1 MEHAIR
7 SFALAGLIATS
18 LSALAQPAPPYP
30 ISIVGTLEDCLW
42 YSQITVTTLPGTQ
55 PSGSYVFD
63 LVNCSF
69 DTLLY
74 MDLPGGGFT
83 FTTSCNGE
91 TVSAVGQYQINF
103 LGNDSIF
110 VGLSC
115 GGVTEDCL
123 GVPGGTAVTG
133 TPCTTVLNEP
143 GVFGPDCT
151 CVPFASA
158 CNACFTV
165 SQDSIGGAV
174 TPFEATFFSCSS
186 SVGGEYTLSWNM
198 PDGSGPIGE
207 NTTYTFPGPSTYVV
221 CLTMTGINNN
231 CTSTFCDSVYVDE
244 FGNVSMDGSM
254 NFDCLMIANGP
265 NLPGTPCTDPATGE
279 AGLWSA
285 DCVCL
290 PDSSS
295 TDCQAGF
302 WVVQAY
308 TYTDTINNP
317 GGGVEP
323 IPNEV
328 WVWNLSSGGDG
339 NYQFFWSF
347 GDGSSSTEAYP
358 THVYATG
365 GPYQLCLT
373 MTDGSGCT
381 STYCDDVS
389 VDEDGLYTGLIV
401 DGRPGLLRSG
411 FTIRVRSEQPTAIAE
426 RELLENVALW
436 PNPVEDVIGLSF
448 NSLNNASL
456 SLTIFDL
463 NGRVVRSTNTVVNS
477 GQNDHRIH
485 VADLEAGLYLLQ
497 ITNGEQRTSRRFV
510 KR

>member
-18 LSALAQPAPPYP
+18 LSALAQQPYTV
-30 ISIVGTLEDCLW
+30 IVDGTVPGCSGNSFVNIVSLPGTLPAIDIDVPVLPPSCSFFVALNVATE
-42 YSQITVTTLPGTQ
+42 SGGFTVTTLCQGAVQTEVLQYANVPMLDTA
-55 PSGSYVFD
+55 YVSVIF
-63 LVNCSF
+63 NCGPA
-69 DTLLY
+69 L
-74 MDLPGGGFT
+74 
-83 FTTSCNGE
+83 
-91 TVSAVGQYQINF
+91 
-103 LGNDSIF
+103 
-110 VGLSC
+110 
-115 GGVTEDCL
+115 DCL

-133 TPCTTVLNEP
+133 TPCTTFLNEP
-143 GVFGPDCT
+143 GVFDANCDCI
-151 CVPFASA
+151 PFATA
-158 CNACFTV
+158 CNACFTF

-174 TPFEATFFSCSS
+174 TPFEATFFSCSN
-186 SVGGEYTLSWNM
+186 SVGGEYTLSWEM
-198 PDGSGPIGE
+198 PDGSGPTGE
-207 NTTYTFPGPSTYVV
+207 STTYTFAAPGVYEV
-221 CLTMTGINNN
+221 CLWMTGINNN

-411 FTIRVRSEQPTAIAE
+411 FTISVRSEQPTAIAE
-426 RELLENVALW
+426 RERLENVALW

-463 NGRVVRSTNTVVNS
+463 NGRVVRSSNTVVNT
-477 GQNDHRIH
+477 GQNDQRIH
-485 VADLEAGLYLLQ
+485 VADLEAGMYLLQ

>member
-1 MEHAIR
+1 MKHAIR
-7 SFALAGLIATS
+7 TFTLAGLIATS
-18 LSALAQPAPPYP
+18 LSALAQQPYTV
-30 ISIVGTLEDCLW
+30 IVDGTVPGCSGNSFVNIVSLPGTLPAIDIDVPVLPPSCSFFVALNVATD
-42 YSQITVTTLPGTQ
+42 SGGFTVTTLCQGAVQTEVLQYANVPMLDTA
-55 PSGSYVFD
+55 YVSVIF
-63 LVNCSF
+63 NCGPA
-69 DTLLY
+69 T
-74 MDLPGGGFT
+74 
-83 FTTSCNGE
+83 
-91 TVSAVGQYQINF
+91 
-103 LGNDSIF
+103 
-110 VGLSC
+110 
-115 GGVTEDCL
+115 DCL

-133 TPCTTVLNEP
+133 TPCTTFLNEP
-143 GVFGPDCT
+143 GVFGPDCI
-151 CVPFASA
+151 CVPFATA

-165 SQDSIGGAV
+165 YQDSIGGAV

-186 SVGGEYTLSWNM
+186 SVGGEYTLSWAM
-198 PDGSGPIGE
+198 PDGSGPTGE
-207 NTTYTFPGPSTYVV
+207 NTTYTFPGPGTYDV
-221 CLTMTGINNN
+221 CLWMTGINNN

-244 FGNVSMDGSM
+244 NGNISSTPPSL
-254 NFDCLMIANGP
+254 FDCLGELNGP
-265 NLPGTPCTDPATGE
+265 ALPGTPCSEPGTGIL
-279 AGLWSA
+279 GTWNA
-285 DCVCL
+285 DCECL
-290 PDSSS
+290 PNV
-295 TDCQAGF
+295 TLPCEAGF

-308 TYTDTINNP
+308 TVGDSVNNP

-411 FTIRVRSEQPTAIAE
+411 FTISVRSEQPTGITE
-426 RELLENVALW
+426 RELVENVALW

-448 NSLNNASL
+448 SSLNNASL

-463 NGRVVRSTNTVVNS
+463 NGRVVRSTNTVVNT
-477 GQNDHRIH
+477 GRNDQRIN
-485 VADLEAGLYLLQ
+485 VADLEAGMYLLQ

>member
-1 MEHAIR
+1 
-7 SFALAGLIATS
+7 
-18 LSALAQPAPPYP
+18 
-30 ISIVGTLEDCLW
+30 
-42 YSQITVTTLPGTQ
+42 
-55 PSGSYVFD
+55 
-63 LVNCSF
+63 
-69 DTLLY
+69 
-74 MDLPGGGFT
+74 
-83 FTTSCNGE
+83 
-91 TVSAVGQYQINF
+91 
-103 LGNDSIF
+103 
-110 VGLSC
+110 
-115 GGVTEDCL
+115 
-123 GVPGGTAVTG
+123 
-133 TPCTTVLNEP
+133 
-143 GVFGPDCT
+143 
-151 CVPFASA
+151 
-158 CNACFTV
+158 
-165 SQDSIGGAV
+165 
-174 TPFEATFFSCSS
+174 
-186 SVGGEYTLSWNM
+186 
-198 PDGSGPIGE
+198 
-207 NTTYTFPGPSTYVV
+207 
-221 CLTMTGINNN
+221 MTGINNN

-302 WVVQAY
+302 WVIQAY
-308 TYTDTINNP
+308 TNTDTINNP

-411 FTIRVRSEQPTAIAE
+411 FTISVRSEQPTAIAE
-426 RELLENVALW
+426 RELVENVALW

-485 VADLEAGLYLLQ
+485 VADLEAGMYLLQ